1 MTTCSYLM
9 VIYTPRLCN
18 DIAFLPPR
26 ETQANPIA
34 CRQVLAATDIPAW
47 EETRQISDSSNPHH
61 LLHQP
66 PGLKRHANPNND
78 QYVPIII
85 GGIEIGAKI
94 HVGSDGRR
102 IESGQV
108 AGGGVVRVDVVA
120 RGDARAE
127 GGKVHRLS
135 NEDLRTLNVDPET
148 VDRLREELKEVSEG
162 RAWRL
167 EVVDGPGGVHELRGV
182 VDGDGGDG
190 SEGGAGAGE
199 EEMPGAYVGEG
210 EGEGGGEGEGEGSE
224 EEYRE
229 DL

>member
-1 MTTCSYLM
+1 M

-26 ETQANPIA
+26 ETQAHPIA

-47 EETRQISDSSNPHH
+47 EETRQISDSSNPHLH

-66 PGLKRHANPNND
+66 GLNRHTNTNPNPNTNND
-78 QYVPIII
+78 YVPIII
-85 GGIEIGAKI
+85 GGIEIGAKT
-94 HVGSDGRR
+94 HVGSEGRR

-108 AGGGVVRVDVVA
+108 AGGGVLRVDVVA

-135 NEDLRTLNVDPET
+135 NEDLRKLNVDPET

-182 VDGDGGDG
+182 VDGD
-190 SEGGAGAGE
+190 A
-199 EEMPGAYVGEG
+199 GEG
-210 EGEGGGEGEGEGSE
+210 EGEGDGDGDGGEEGGGEFVDEGVAEGEGGGEGSE